1 MTNRQEIPGTSWRD
15 YDDDYAD
22 EYDDDDEY
30 DNDFQTDA
38 CSRNYD
44 YQELRV

>member
-1 MTNRQEIPGTSWRD
+1 MTNSQEIPGTSWRD

-44 YQELRV
+44 Y

>member
-1 MTNRQEIPGTSWRD
+1 MTNRQEISDTSWRD
-15 YDDDYAD
+15 YDDDYDD

-44 YQELRV
+44 Y